1 MHPSTKYRPEIDG
14 LRALA
19 VSLVVV
25 YHANFIFQGSNLVSF
40 GFLGVDVFFVISGYL
55 IASIIVSSSQ
65 NSGRFQFLRFFD
77 RRARRLVPVLLVV
90 SVFTLIV
97 SYALLLPTD
106 LQSVSESIEAS
117 LAFSSN
123 LLFRNN
129 QVFYG
134 GPEALDIPF
143 LHTWSLAIEGQFY
156 VVFACIAAVLASR
169 FYLLFSCVVLVC
181 VCSIG
186 LLFFFDSAD
195 TQRSFYSLDTRIWE
209 PFVGTLP
216 VIMARVFDLKLTS
229 RTTTALSGLGLI
241 LLILAFALVGD
252 QTKHPGSIT
261 LLAVVGTSC
270 CLVGFERKSIF
281 TRFFSFQP
289 LVWLGL
295 ISYGLYLWH
304 YPILSFSHL
313 IFGEM
318 TPTIKILAILVSV
331 VLSVL
336 TYFYVEKPFRNG
348 ARYSFR
354 QFSVCVLFI
363 AAGILAVSEFIKT
376 TNGAPFRLSA
386 GLRDVVVGEKIWNQ
400 LSQNGAPCFSRIDN
414 FCTFPGPPGSTTVI
428 ALGDSHFAALS
439 PDLYSRI
446 KDRYSYIDANYGG
459 CPFLLGMNLMDEN
472 GAQSEHC
479 SSDFQNK
486 RKALLEGDPKIILM
500 GGRYQLYFSETFFN
514 NGVGGIENG
523 ARRWKNFV
531 SLKESSLAAHLRETI
546 QHVLDLGHYLV
557 FVNSIPEA
565 GWDVPQKL
573 HLESVKKKLG
583 IEGDTDNRLSTDMT
597 KYLDR
602 ANPAMQVVAGI
613 AHPRLLTVNPANLL
627 CDRETQKCFVD
638 SDGQIFYVDHDHM
651 SQYGAKLIN
660 DLILDSFPQ

>member
-1 MHPSTKYRPEIDG
+1 MYPSTKYRPEIDG

-25 YHANFIFQGSNLVSF
+25 YHANFIFQGSNLFSF
-40 GFLGVDVFFVISGYL
+40 GFLGVDIFFVISGYL
-55 IASIIVSSSQ
+55 IASIVVSSSQ

-97 SYALLLPTD
+97 SYVLLLPAD

-123 LLFRNN
+123 LMFRNN
-129 QVFYG
+129 QIFYG

-156 VVFACIAAVLASR
+156 VVFACLAAVLASR
-169 FYLLFSCVVLVC
+169 IYALFGLVVLVC
-181 VCSIG
+181 VSS
-186 LLFFFDSAD
+186 LTSLFFFTSDN
-195 TQRSFYSLDTRIWE
+195 TQHSFYSLDTRVWE
-209 PFVGTLP
+209 PFAGALP
-216 VIMARVFDLKLTS
+216 VFMARVFELKLTS
-229 RTTTALSGLGLI
+229 RTTTTLSGLGLG
-241 LLILAFALVGD
+241 LLILAFALVAD

-261 LLAVVGTSC
+261 LVAVVGTIC
-270 CLVGFERKSIF
+270 CLVGFERNSIF
-281 TRFFSFQP
+281 TRFFSFRP
-289 LVWLGL
+289 MIWLGL

-313 IFGEM
+313 IFGDM
-318 TPTIKILAILVSV
+318 TPTIKVLAILVSV
-331 VLSVL
+331 ILSVL
-336 TYFYVEKPFRNG
+336 TYFYVEKPFRNS
-348 ARYSFR
+348 ARYSFPK
-354 QFSVCVLFI
+354 FSICMLFVT
-363 AAGILAVSEFIKT
+363 AGILAASEFIKT
-376 TNGAPFRLSA
+376 TNGAPFRLSPS
-386 GLRDVVVGEKIWNQ
+386 LKDVVVGEKIWNQ
-400 LSQNGAPCFSRIDN
+400 LSQDGRPCFSRTDN
-414 FCTFPGPPGSTTVI
+414 FCTFVGPLGSPTVI

-472 GAQSEHC
+472 GDQSKHC
-479 SSDFQNK
+479 SSEFQNK

-500 GGRYQLYFSETFFN
+500 GGRYQLYFSEKFFN

-531 SLKESSLAAHLRETI
+531 SLEEGSLATHLRETI
-546 QHVLDLGHYLV
+546 TQVLDLGHYVV

-565 GWDVPQKL
+565 GWNVPQKL
-573 HLESVKKKLG
+573 HIESIKKKLG
-583 IEGDTDNRLSTDMT
+583 IGGAFGSRLSTDMS

-602 ANPAMQVVAGI
+602 ATPAMQVIAGI
-613 AHPRLLTVNPANLL
+613 EHPRLFTVNPARQL
-627 CDRETQKCFVD
+627 CDRETKRCFID
-638 SDGQIFYVDHDHM
+638 NDEQIFYVDHDHM
-651 SQYGAKLIN
+651 SQYGAKLVN
-660 DLILDSFPQ
+660 DLILDAFPQ